1 MNKDLCVMCGSDVS
15 DLSTHVCDECKNKVC
30 KGETIK
36 CDSDV
41 IVGVTENTDA

>member
-15 DLSTHVCDECKNKVC
+15 DLSTHVCDTCKNKVR

-36 CDSDV
+36 CDSSV
-41 IVGVTENTDA
+41 IVDVTENTDA